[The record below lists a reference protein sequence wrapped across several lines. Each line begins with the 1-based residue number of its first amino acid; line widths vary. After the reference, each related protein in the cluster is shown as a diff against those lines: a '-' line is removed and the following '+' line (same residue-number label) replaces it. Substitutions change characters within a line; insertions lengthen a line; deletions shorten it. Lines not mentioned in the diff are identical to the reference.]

1 LGDKNRYC
9 SELWSY
15 IKKNFRKGIEI
26 IYPSTCPICSQVL
39 DKKFN
44 KKNYIC
50 EQCSKKL
57 SYIES
62 PRCLK
67 CGKPVDNAETEF
79 CYDCSRVKH
88 IYSQGVG
95 VWAYTNE
102 IKNSIYQF
110 KYHNKREYGE
120 FYGYEVKNRYES
132 IIKSWNAD
140 VLIPVPLHKSK
151 LRKRGYNQAEI
162 IAKSIGTF
170 LDIPVDSQ
178 LLNRKKKTLAQKEL
192 NDKERLKNLENAFII
207 GGKVVKYKNVIIVDD
222 IYTTGTTIDACSKIL
237 IDAGV
242 AKVYYISLCI
252 GKGF

>member
-1 LGDKNRYC
+1 MYSR
-9 SELWSY
+9 ELWSQAK
-15 IKKNFRKGIEI
+15 IIIHKGIEI
-26 IYPSTCPICSQVL
+26 IYPSTCPICTQVL
-39 DKKFN
+39 EKKIN
-44 KKNYIC
+44 EKIYIC
-50 EQCSKKL
+50 EECKKKL

-88 IYSQGVG
+88 LYAQGVG

-120 FYGYEVKNRYES
+120 FNGYELKNRYEA
-132 IIKSWNAD
+132 IIKSWDAD

-162 IAKSIGTF
+162 IANSIGKL

-178 LLNRKKKTLAQKEL
+178 LLNRNKKTLAQKEL
-192 NDKERLKNLENAFII
+192 NDKERLKNLENAFNI
-207 GGKVVKYKNVIIVDD
+207 GEKVVKYNKVIIVDD
-222 IYTTGTTIDACSKIL
+222 IYTTGTTIDSCSKIL

-242 AKVYYISLCI
+242 DKVYYISLCI

>member
-1 LGDKNRYC
+1 MYS
-9 SELWSY
+9 SELWSQA
-15 IKKNFRKGIEI
+15 KKIIHKGIEI
-26 IYPSTCPICSQVL
+26 IYPSTCPICTEVL
-39 DKKFN
+39 DKRLNEKIYVCE
-44 KKNYIC
+44 KCKN
-50 EQCSKKL
+50 KL

-67 CGKPVDNAETEF
+67 CGKPVDDTETEF
-79 CYDCSRVKH
+79 CYDCSRVRH
-88 IYSQGVG
+88 LYSQGVG

-120 FYGYEVKNRYES
+120 FYGIELKNQYEA

-162 IAKSIGTF
+162 IANSIGKL

-178 LLNRKKKTLAQKEL
+178 LLNRNKKTLAQKEL
-192 NDKERLKNLENAFII
+192 NDKERLKNLENAFNI
-207 GGKVVKYKNVIIVDD
+207 GEKVVKYNKVILVDD
-222 IYTTGTTIDACSKIL
+222 IYTTGTTIDSCSKIL

-242 AKVYYISLCI
+242 DKVYYISLCI

>member
-1 LGDKNRYC
+1 MYFG
-9 SELWSY
+9 ELLSQS
-15 IKKNFRKGIEI
+15 KKIFHRGIEI

-207 GGKVVKYKNVIIVDD
+207 GEKVVKYKNVIIVDD

>member
-1 LGDKNRYC
+1 MYC
-9 SELWSY
+9 RELL
-15 IKKNFRKGIEI
+15 IQVKKILHEGIEI
-26 IYPSTCPICSQVL
+26 IYPPTCPICTQVL
-39 DKKFN
+39 DKNMNEKVF
-44 KKNYIC
+44 IC
-50 EQCSKKL
+50 EKCRKKL

-67 CGKPVDNAETEF
+67 CGKPIENAETEF
-79 CYDCSRVKH
+79 CYDCSRVEH

-95 VWAYTNE
+95 VWAYTDE
-102 IKNSIYQF
+102 IKNSLYQF

-120 FYGYEVKNRYES
+120 FYGLELKNRYEA
-132 IIKSWNAD
+132 IIKNWDAD

-162 IAKSIGTF
+162 IANSIGKF

-178 LLNRKKKTLAQKEL
+178 LLNRNKKTLAQKEL
-192 NDKERLKNLENAFII
+192 NDKERLKNLENAFNI
-207 GGKVVKYKNVIIVDD
+207 GEKVVKYNKVIIVDD
-222 IYTTGTTIDACSKIL
+222 IYTTGTTIDSCSKIL

-242 AKVYYISLCI
+242 DKVYYISLCI

>member
-1 LGDKNRYC
+1 MINRKIYLAA
-9 SELWSY
+9 LWKQAHAIIY
-15 IKKNFRKGIEI
+15 KGVEI
-26 IYPSTCPICSQVL
+26 IYPLTCPICMEVL
-39 DKKFN
+39 DKKIDN
-44 KKNYIC
+44 KIYVCDKC
-50 EQCSKKL
+50 KKKL

-67 CGKPVDNAETEF
+67 CGKPVDNTEVEF

-88 IYSQGVG
+88 IYTQGVG
-95 VWAYTNE
+95 VWAYTHE

-120 FYGYEVKNRYES
+120 FYGIELKNHYGS
-132 IIKSWNAD
+132 IINNWDAD

-162 IAKSIGTF
+162 IARSIGK
-170 LDIPVDSQ
+170 LMDIPVDSDM
-178 LLNRKKKTLAQKEL
+178 LTRKKKTLAQKEL
-192 NDKERLKNLENAFII
+192 NDKERQKNLENAFLISED
-207 GGKVVKYKNVIIVDD
+207 VVKYKKVILVDD
-222 IYTTGTTIDACSKIL
+222 IYTTGTTIDECAKIL

-242 AKVYYISLCI
+242 NKVFYISLCI